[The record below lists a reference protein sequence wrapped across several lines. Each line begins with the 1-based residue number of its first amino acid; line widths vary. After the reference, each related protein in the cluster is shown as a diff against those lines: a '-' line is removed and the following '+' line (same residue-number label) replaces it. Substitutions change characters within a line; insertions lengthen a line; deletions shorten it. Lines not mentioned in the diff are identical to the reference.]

1 MRKRVWSGRTVV
13 AIHFVLEG
21 IVEHLPY
28 PNLRSSVDP
37 HHRNQLALHDH
48 RHQCKNICH
57 DLILRGAIH
66 RCGDC
71 EGGYLVRTGTKL
83 CSCSGVV
90 YSFQKREMMNG
101 IVNKSQN
108 VYRPLPHL
116 CNSHYL
122 DPCCFLI
129 VCFCGT
135 ALRKSLSSE

>member
-1 MRKRVWSGRTVV
+1 MWSGRTVV

-21 IVEHLPY
+21 IVEHQPY

-48 RHQCKNICH
+48 RHQRKNIGH

-108 VYRPLPHL
+108 VSRLLPHL

-122 DPCCFLI
+122 HPYCFLI
-129 VCFCGT
+129 VCFYET
-135 ALRKSLSSE
+135 ALRTSLGSE

>member
-1 MRKRVWSGRTVV
+1 MKKRVWNGRTVV

-37 HHRNQLALHDH
+37 HHRNHLALHDH
-48 RHQCKNICH
+48 RHHYKNICH
-57 DLILRGAIH
+57 GLILRGAIH
-66 RCGDC
+66 RRGDR
-71 EGGYLVRTGTKL
+71 EGEYLARTGTKL
-83 CSCSGVV
+83 CSCSV
-90 YSFQKREMMNG
+90 YSFQKREMMYG

-108 VYRPLPHL
+108 VYRPLPHS

-122 DPCCFLI
+122 DLCCFLI

-135 ALRKSLSSE
+135 ALRTSLSGE